1 MKRILITLLVLIV
14 ILAGGAYFLL
24 LKAITP
30 GDVSAKVM
38 DAEEAIATSGTI
50 AIASVD
56 MSFVRRIDEMFN
68 SGKDPSPLSAPKSA
82 ESKTEKTLLEKL
94 KKQGVNLTSQTDYAL
109 ATINVS
115 QEKPAYT
122 FVLIGR
128 FSRDKLKPAL
138 RQNYLVEESADGY
151 LLITQN
157 A

>member
-68 SGKDPSPLSAPKSA
+68 
-82 ESKTEKTLLEKL
+82 L
-94 KKQGVNLTSQTDYAL
+94 KQK
-109 ATINVS
+109 
-115 QEKPAYT
+115 KH
-122 FVLIGR
+122 F
-128 FSRDKLKPAL
+128 
-138 RQNYLVEESADGY
+138 
-151 LLITQN
+151 
-157 A
+157 